1 MGWLYHIPIVVI
13 PDNDNI
19 VVLSSVFLKYFYYFT
34 YFKKIKVKIN
44 VKILDI
50 VLLCVIIV
58 L

>member
-1 MGWLYHIPIVVI
+1 MGWLYRTPIAVI

>member
-1 MGWLYHIPIVVI
+1 MGWLHRTPIAVI

-34 YFKKIKVKIN
+34 YFKKINVKIN